1 MHGCR
6 VVYGKGGRDMGSLV
20 VTRKDGEAIHIGDDV
35 KIEVLEIN
43 GRRAKIRVVAP
54 KDVQI
59 LRGELLQRS
68 DHAEQDVTIR
78 TMRVGQGRGP
88 RRAA

>member
-6 VVYGKGGRDMGSLV
+6 VYGRGGRDMGSLV

-35 KIEVLEIN
+35 VIQVLEIN

-59 LRGELLQRS
+59 LRGELLHQ
-68 DHAEQDVTIR
+68 DHAEQEVTVGKTR
-78 TMRVGQGRGP
+78 TGHGSGP

>member
-6 VVYGKGGRDMGSLV
+6 LFGKGGRDMGSLV
-20 VTRKDGEAIHIGDDV
+20 VTRKDGEAIHIGSDV
-35 KIEVLEIN
+35 MIEVLEIN

-59 LRGELLQRS
+59 LRGELLNA
-68 DHAEQDVTIR
+68 DHVGQDVTVR
-78 TMRVGQGRGP
+78 TMRAGQGRGP

>member
-6 VVYGKGGRDMGSLV
+6 VYGKGGRDMGSLV
-20 VTRKDGEAIHIGDDV
+20 VTRKDGEAIHIGSDV
-35 KIEVLEIN
+35 MIEVLEIN

-59 LRGELLQRS
+59 LRGELLHQ